1 VDIVITRDSF
11 QTLADV
17 VIIDPTRPN
26 LVQHVF
32 TTITHAMIV
41 VTQDKA
47 QSYTK
52 RMPGDDFIPL
62 TIEIYDCFHHHF
74 DSFFTSCVHA
84 CMTCHH
90 QTSLLP
96 LMLIFH
102 YRQRVLIAL
111 QCVQAITIPQRA
123 GMLSYSSSFLSSSL
137 PHRPATAPPSLADL
151 WQRMP
156 F

>member
-47 QSYTK
+47 
-52 RMPGDDFIPL
+52 
-62 TIEIYDCFHHHF
+62 
-74 DSFFTSCVHA
+74 
-84 CMTCHH
+84 
-90 QTSLLP
+90 
-96 LMLIFH
+96 
-102 YRQRVLIAL
+102 
-111 QCVQAITIPQRA
+111 
-123 GMLSYSSSFLSSSL
+123 
-137 PHRPATAPPSLADL
+137 
-151 WQRMP
+151 
-156 F
+156 